1 MPPMAKGLEFV
12 VRSLLVGG
20 GATVVMDLWLLLL
33 RRGLGVPTL
42 DYAMLGRWLGH
53 IPRGTYV
60 HVNIAKAEPLPVE
73 RALGWFAHYTIG
85 ITFAA
90 VLLAIWGLD
99 WARSPTLLPAL
110 LIGLAT
116 VAAPFLVL
124 QPALGAG
131 IASSKAKNPTAVRLR
146 SVLTHT
152 VYGLGL
158 YASARFWAAIVP

>member
-1 MPPMAKGLEFV
+1 MSRGLE
-12 VRSLLVGG
+12 LVSASVFIGG

-33 RRGLGVPTL
+33 RRGLGVRTL

-60 HVNIAKAEPLPVE
+60 HQSIAKTVPVRGE
-73 RALGWFAHYTIG
+73 RLLGWCAHYGIG
-85 ITFAA
+85 IAFGA
-90 VLLAIWGLD
+90 LLLSIQGPD
-99 WARSPTLLPAL
+99 WARSPSLLPPMAV
-110 LIGLAT
+110 GLASV
-116 VAAPFLVL
+116 VAPLFVL

-131 IASSKAKNPTAVRLR
+131 IASAKTPRPNAVRLR

-158 YASARFWAAIVP
+158 YASARLWAQLVR

>member
-1 MPPMAKGLEFV
+1 MAKALELV
-12 VRSLLVGG
+12 VPSLLIGG
-20 GATVVMDLWLLLL
+20 GATVLMDLWLLLL
-33 RRGLGVPTL
+33 RRGLGVRTL

-60 HVNIAKAEPLPVE
+60 HENIAKATPVPGE
-73 RALGWFAHYTIG
+73 RILGWCAHYAIG

-90 VLLAIWGLD
+90 LLLSIRGLD
-99 WARSPTLLPAL
+99 WARSPSLTPAI
-110 LIGLAT
+110 LIGLVT
-116 VAAPFLVL
+116 VAAPLFVL

-158 YASARFWAAIVP
+158 YASARFWAALVP